1 MGTGT
6 SGAINMERMGANAA
20 ARTSMTELPAE
31 YGVARWYAAYTW
43 ANHEKKVR
51 EQLEQ
56 RSVEAF
62 LPVYETLR
70 RWKDRRVPLEMPLF
84 PGYVFV
90 RLALVDRLRVL
101 QVPSVVRLVGF
112 NGHPSALP
120 DEEFEALK
128 KGLACGVRAKPH
140 PFLTVG
146 RRVLI
151 KSGPLEGRQGI
162 LLRRA
167 GRLRVVLSID
177 LIMRSLIVEVDAAE
191 IEPII
196 HRHILLIDKR
206 QLPPDDESR
215 TQRMGQGPKDAEW
228 TGQSSITAS
237 KSPGF

>member
-1 MGTGT
+1 M
-6 SGAINMERMGANAA
+6 AISPVRNLQRAEGLV
-20 ARTSMTELPAE
+20 LPSDYLE
-31 YGVARWYAAYTW
+31 ARWYAAYTC

-70 RWKDRRVPLEMPLF
+70 RWKDRRVQVEMPLF

-128 KGLACGVRAKPH
+128 KGLTCGVRAKPH

-146 RRVLI
+146 RRVRI

-177 LIMRSLIVEVDAAE
+177 LIMRSIIVEVDAAE

-196 HRHILLIDKR
+196 HRRILFLIDKR
-206 QLPPDDESR
+206 QLPPDDESG
-215 TQRMGQGPKDAEW
+215 TQRTGQGPKDAEW